1 CLSERRVVTGNR
13 RPGRWLAPLAA
24 GLILGAVETVL
35 AVAFAAFVF
44 GGLLAGRLDEGIGL
58 YLAAAGLTLALFAW
72 RGGARGVVGSVQDA
86 ATAVLALVASAAA
99 TKAADLARVAVMAGV
114 HDFEAPDIFLT
125 VVAATLVVTVLCGVA
140 FLALGSFR
148 LGNVVRFVPY
158 PVVGGFLAGTGW
170 LLLTGGIYVA
180 CGVSPHLRSLAQLIG
195 GHQLV
200 LWLPAL
206 AFGVILLVAVRLVRR
221 PMVIPAVIAI
231 GLAVFVIGM
240 LVTGTSI
247 EEARDGRWLLG
258 PFEGTSL
265 WEPWTLRALTGADWS
280 AVLGEWTGIATA
292 VFVAAIAIL
301 FNVSGAE
308 VVLDRDLDTNRELR
322 DAGFVNVVSGAI
334 GGIPAYHALSLSAL
348 SQRMHANARIA
359 GLIAAAVP
367 LSAVILGATV
377 VELIPR
383 MIVGGVLVFLGLA
396 FIVEWVWDKRRV
408 LPLLEYGVV
417 LVILLT
423 IVGRGFM
430 PGVVLGLVL
439 AVVLFVVS
447 YGRTDLVREV
457 AFGDTYRSNVDRPPA
472 ERARLR
478 ALADRVQIL
487 RVSGFLFFGSTSGL
501 LERIHTRLE
510 AVPPGFVVIDLR
522 RVTGVDSSAVA
533 ALIKVTRLA
542 QANAFKVVLTGA
554 SDPVRA
560 HLERGDVHEGE
571 IVRFEPDLDRGLQW
585 CEDALLESGAE
596 TALAGDPELDGRGGL
611 PPGVVPYLERISVPA
626 GAVLIRQAA
635 PPGDVYVLGSGRL
648 AVETLT
654 PDGTRIRLRT
664 LRPGVVVGEV
674 ALYSGAR
681 RTADVV
687 AETPSVVLR
696 LSSGSIARME
706 TEEPEVAAAL
716 HRWLATTLAERLTET
731 LRAADALLD

>member
-1 CLSERRVVTGNR
+1 MTDKRG
-13 RPGRWLAPLAA
+13 PGRWLAPLVA
-24 GLILGAVETVL
+24 GVILGAVETVL
-35 AVAFAAFVF
+35 AVAFAALVF
-44 GGLLAGRLDEGIGL
+44 GGLLADRLDEGIGL

-72 RGGARGVVGSVQDA
+72 RGGQRGVVGSVQDA
-86 ATAVLALVASAAA
+86 ATAVLALVAATAA

-125 VVAATLVVTVLCGVA
+125 VVAATLVVTILCGVV
-140 FLALGSFR
+140 FLALGTFR
-148 LGNVVRFVPY
+148 LGNVVRFVPF

-180 CGVSPHLRSLAQLIG
+180 CGVSPHLKSIPKLLE
-195 GHQLV
+195 GHQLK

-206 AFGVILLVAVRLVRR
+206 AFGVILLIAVRLVRR
-221 PMVIPAVIAI
+221 PMVIPTVIGI

-280 AVLGEWTGIATA
+280 AVLGEWTGIATV

-301 FNVSGAE
+301 FNVSGME

-322 DAGFVNVVSGAI
+322 DAGLVNVVSGAI
-334 GGIPAYHALSLSAL
+334 GGIPAYHAVSLSAL
-348 SQRMHANARIA
+348 SRRMRVNARIS

-367 LSAVILGATV
+367 LSAVLLGATV

-383 MIVGGVLVFLGLA
+383 MIVAGVLVFLGLA

-408 LPLLEYGVV
+408 LPPLEYGIV
-417 LVILLT
+417 LVILVT

-439 AVVLFVVS
+439 AVALFAVS

-457 AFGDTYRSNVDRPPA
+457 GFGDTYRSNVDRPAA
-472 ERARLR
+472 ERATLR

-487 RVSGFLFFGSTSGL
+487 RVNGFLFFGSTSGL
-501 LERIHTRLE
+501 LERINARLE
-510 AVPPGFVVIDLR
+510 TEPPRFVVIDLR
-522 RVTGVDSSAVA
+522 RVTGADSSASA
-533 ALIKVTRLA
+533 ALVKVMRLA
-542 QANAFKVVLTGA
+542 QAHGFDLVLTGA

-560 HLERGDVHEGE
+560 QLGRGDVREGGH
-571 IVRFEPDLDRGLQW
+571 VRFEPDLDRGLQW
-585 CEDALLESGAE
+585 CEDALLGTAAQ
-596 TALAGDPELDGRGGL
+596 TALAGDPDLDGRGGL
-611 PPGVVPYLERISVPA
+611 PRGVAPYLEEVAVPA
-626 GAVLIRQAA
+626 GGALIRQDD
-635 PPGDVYVLGSGRL
+635 PPGDVYVLRSGRL
-648 AVETLT
+648 GVETLT
-654 PDGTRIRLRT
+654 SDGTRIRRRT
-664 LRPGVVVGEV
+664 LRPGVVVGEI
-674 ALYSGAR
+674 ALYTGAP

-696 LSSGSIARME
+696 LSSDAIARME
-706 TEEPEVAAAL
+706 AEQPELAAAL
-716 HRWLATTLAERLTET
+716 HRWLATTLADRLNET
-731 LRAADALLD
+731 LRAVDALLD